1 MTCCGATACLE
12 CAQLILT
19 HLKACPFC
27 HSDFKSKEVKVLP
40 NLPLQ
45 RLLQGGELIKIVDK
59 LDPAMKERQQKE
71 EARRLIESQKN
82 KLVTSMQKLAESG
95 LLGGEADEMML
106 ETTGIDG
113 NQNLVS
119 NEPLK
124 DLFLGKRH
132 PMIPYMSD
140 NDTKF
145 FIVKAQN
152 EDYLILGAR

>member
-1 MTCCGATACLE
+1 
-12 CAQLILT
+12 
-19 HLKACPFC
+19 
-27 HSDFKSKEVKVLP
+27 
-40 NLPLQ
+40 
-45 RLLQGGELIKIVDK
+45 
-59 LDPAMKERQQKE
+59 MKERQQKE

-140 NDTKF
+140 NETKF